1 MIQGFTMTC
10 TVRCAECPSA
20 VKFSVE
26 NESIYMTTVE
36 QDLRNLKWS
45 VGKKVICPRCQG
57 ITRQTTYAYEV
68 TEGPATASQVREM
81 AQEGENHEPED
92 DEPVQGTVQG
102 VLG

>member
-10 TVRCAECPSA
+10 TVRCSECESA

-26 NESIYMTTVE
+26 NEAIYMTTVE

-45 VGKKVICPRCQG
+45 VGKRVVCPRCQG
-57 ITRQTTYAYEV
+57 ITRKTTYAYEV
-68 TEGPATASQVREM
+68 TEGPATASQSRDRDGEASEDVPEEEP
-81 AQEGENHEPED
+81 AQG
-92 DEPVQGTVQG
+92 PVQE